1 MGANYDFLLWTSS
14 LSWKGVCLLIC
25 CAYIRM
31 ALMELRMLLAALVL
45 KYSWIGI
52 PDRPGHWD
60 EEMRPYDSTLIHPWK
75 GKCVLKLELRS

>member
-1 MGANYDFLLWTSS
+1 MIFSYGPR
-14 LSWKGVCLLIC
+14 VCLGKEYVSYLLC
-25 CAYIRM
+25 LHRM

-75 GKCVLKLELRS
+75 GKCMLKLELRS